1 MSKTDSNKKATALLL
16 TVLVVQQYTLLS
28 AFALLLIILT
38 NAGGTYKFSTP
49 LAFLICQNSKKSAVI
64 DFWGEITI

>member
-1 MSKTDSNKKATALLL
+1 MPGGP
-16 TVLVVQQYTLLS
+16 
-28 AFALLLIILT
+28 
-38 NAGGTYKFSTP
+38 GGTYKFSTP